1 LETLKQ
7 RLSAFACSCLTP
19 EHLRPLV
26 NIDAVA
32 GFDELT
38 WKLYEQLQAFQPCGM
53 SNPMPVFCSHQVLVL
68 DQTCVGKESQHLRLT
83 LGQRTH
89 PDLPLQQFRAIAWQW
104 GRYFP
109 LPAKLEIAYRLRDNT
124 WRDQTNLELELLGAR
139 LPQSDLVQPEL
150 PQPDPPTPEPIPTFP
165 TAAPSLQWQCPTPDP
180 ALLSDLQPDWQDFT
194 DLDQVLTQLS
204 GHGLLYG
211 YQRPEPAALN
221 ETASLEYDRPSQ
233 ICDALMLWTLPP
245 SWTHLRWLIARAKP
259 SQIYVRNQLPE
270 LPTAEAVQ
278 LHLQNHLQQFPK
290 QPLNLLALGQQLWIA
305 PCTIVAALRD
315 LGYACANFPD
325 TKPLAE
331 ELGRLERWY
340 LCPPERLATLR

>member
-1 LETLKQ
+1 LEPLKQ
-7 RLSAFACSCLTP
+7 RLSAFACSCLKP

-32 GFDELT
+32 SFDELT
-38 WKLYEQLQAFQPCGM
+38 WELYEQLQAFQPCGM
-53 SNPMPVFCSHQVLVL
+53 SNPMPVFCSQQVLVL

-124 WRDQTNLELELLGAR
+124 WRDETNLELELVGAR
-139 LPQSDLVQPEL
+139 LPQPDLAESDLHEL
-150 PQPDPPTPEPIPTFP
+150 DLPTPQPIATLPAAATP
-165 TAAPSLQWQCPTPDP
+165 LQGQCPTPDP
-180 ALLSDLQPDWQDFT
+180 ALLSDLQPDWQGLT
-194 DLDQVLTQLS
+194 DLDPVLTQLS

-211 YQRPEPAALN
+211 YQRPEPAALD
-221 ETASLEYDRPSQ
+221 ETVSLEYDRPSQ
-233 ICDALMLWTLPP
+233 ICDALILWTLPP

-270 LPTAEAVQ
+270 LPTTEAVQ
-278 LHLQNHLQQFPK
+278 LHLQNHLQQFPE

-305 PCTIVAALRD
+305 PCTIVAALRE
-315 LGYACANFPD
+315 LGYTCADFPD